1 MNRRLAVLAIVVGL
15 ALASN
20 AMAAGR
26 QSVSVDL
33 REDTSLAG
41 TKIPAGKYKIS
52 WTANGAEAEVK
63 VAQGKK
69 VVATTKGKLVE
80 QARPVSDDQVVS
92 RKDAS
97 GLFALAEVRLRGEK
111 SVLVLGAS

>member
-1 MNRRLAVLAIVVGL
+1 MTRRLAVLAATIGLGL
-15 ALASN
+15 APFAT
-20 AMAAGR
+20 AAGR
-26 QSVSVDL
+26 QSLTVELSS
-33 REDTSLAG
+33 DTSLAG

-52 WTANGAEAEVK
+52 WTASGAQADVQ

-69 VVATTKGKLVE
+69 VLATTKAKVVE
-80 QARPVSDDQVVS
+80 RDKPATDDEVVS

-97 GLFALAEVRLRGEK
+97 GAFALAEVHVKGEK